1 MLGPERPSLE
11 LSAGRKLV
19 VQAGMSLEVV
29 RDQRNTLGRQ
39 IGRGRHEASAICA
52 QSPGHQTR
60 VANLGEA
67 HHGVEALLDHIDDP
81 IAEIEIQYYLGI
93 GPHERDESRH
103 HQRADQWQGD
113 TQCAARGLVVCDS
126 SSSADSISEKMR
138 RQRSRNRAPSA
149 VSVMLR
155 VLRWKRRTPS
165 RSSIRATALPIAETT
180 RQVAV
185 PRP

>member
-19 VQAGMSLEVV
+19 VQTGMSLEVV

-39 IGRGRHEASAICA
+39 IGRGRHEASAIGA

-81 IAEIEIQYYLGI
+81 IAEIEIQCYLGI
-93 GPHERDESRH
+93 GPHKRDESRH
-103 HQRADQWQGD
+103 HQHADQWQAD
-113 TQCAARGLVVCDS
+113 TQCAARRLV
-126 SSSADSISEKMR
+126 R
-138 RQRSRNRAPSA
+138 LRQFKLGRFDFRKDAPA
-149 VSVMLR
+149 
-155 VLRWKRRTPS
+155 
-165 RSSIRATALPIAETT
+165 AFEE
-180 RQVAV
+180 
-185 PRP
+185 